1 MTDVDP
7 SRLKWRKSSRSG
19 GNGGNCVEI
28 APARRTSNHDGS
40 TGGDCV
46 EVASVERVIA
56 VRDSKNLDGPVLT
69 FAPHAWRAFTASFK
83 ADPPAH
89 SVST

>member
-1 MTDVDP
+1 MTDFDL
-7 SRLKWRKSSRSG
+7 SRIEWRKSSRSG

-28 APARRTSNHDGS
+28 APARRPSSHGGS

-56 VRDSKNLDGPVLT
+56 VRDSKNPDGPVLV
-69 FAPHAWRAFTASFK
+69 FASHAWRAFTTSFK

-89 SVST
+89 S